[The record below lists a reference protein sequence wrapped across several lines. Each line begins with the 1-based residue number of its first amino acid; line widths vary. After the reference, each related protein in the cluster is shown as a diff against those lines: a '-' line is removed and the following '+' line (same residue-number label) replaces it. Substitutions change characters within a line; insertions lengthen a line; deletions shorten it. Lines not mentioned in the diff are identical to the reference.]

1 MRRKSKVYV
10 SYHIEIIS
18 LCRNKDNDT
27 KLSFYY
33 YNGVNILSIENLE
46 KTLKD
51 EPLFENVTLGLESGE
66 KVGIVGKN
74 GCGKSTFLK
83 TISGEI
89 TPDEGKISL
98 RSGTNMVMLEQ
109 NVTYPE
115 GCTVMDY
122 LYLSK
127 DKNIETLKE
136 YHKALGNGDERAY
149 TALGEKIEKENLWD
163 IERSFLASIT
173 DMGEDFSPES
183 RMDSLSGG
191 EQKKVAIARAF
202 ALRPGLLLL
211 DEPTNHLDI
220 KSVEYIESWIKATS
234 ISVIIVTHDRHILN
248 ECCSTIW
255 ELDRKHFYRHPG
267 SFSAYL
273 ERKEERIVMN
283 EKEQQRLQTILRRE
297 LKWLMRGP
305 QARTGKDKNR
315 KDRIEEMQSSLEKV
329 RDDKMTEF
337 SSLERRLGKKILDLT
352 NIRKSYDDRTL
363 FSDFTFSF
371 TKGMK
376 IGLVGDNGSGK
387 STLLDIMDGR
397 TLPDSGSVDKGVNT
411 VFGYYDQLGRNLE
424 SKKTVLDYALDYGER
439 VRYSKGEDVTTAR
452 FLEIFGFPSS
462 MHRTPIEL
470 LSGGERRRLY
480 LITRLISNPNFLLLD
495 EPTND
500 IDIETMENLEEYI
513 SSFPGCAVI
522 SSHDRTFL
530 DCTVDMLFV
539 IENEKVTLFP
549 GNYTQWKEEKERI
562 EAEKKSAE
570 IVKEKEKTERH
581 NREKKGLSYKEE
593 REKEQLEKEIEEIEA
608 LIGKL
613 EESFVTAEKTE
624 LGTLQERTKLYE
636 DKKILLDEKT
646 ERWLELEEKTSN

>member
-1 MRRKSKVYV
+1 M
-10 SYHIEIIS
+10 
-18 LCRNKDNDT
+18 
-27 KLSFYY
+27 
-33 YNGVNILSIENLE
+33 NILSIENLE

-83 TISGEI
+83 TISGVI

-136 YHKALGNGDERAY
+136 YHIALENGDERVY

-267 SFSAYL
+267 SFSSYL

-352 NIRKSYDDRTL
+352 NVSKSYDDRTL

-387 STLLDIMDGR
+387 STLLDIMYGR
-397 TLPDSGSVDKGVNT
+397 ILPDRGTVDKGVNT

-480 LITRLISNPNFLLLD
+480 LITRLIANPNFLLLD

-581 NREKKGLSYKEE
+581 NREKKGLTYKEE
-593 REKEQLEKEIEEIEA
+593 REKEHLEKEIEEIEA
-608 LIGKL
+608 LICKL

-636 DKKILLDEKT
+636 EEKILLDEKT
-646 ERWLELEEKTSN
+646 ERWLELEEKASN

>member
-1 MRRKSKVYV
+1 M
-10 SYHIEIIS
+10 
-18 LCRNKDNDT
+18 
-27 KLSFYY
+27 
-33 YNGVNILSIENLE
+33 NILSIENLE

-83 TISGEI
+83 TLSGEI

-98 RSGTNMVMLEQ
+98 RSGTNIVMLEQ
-109 NVTYPE
+109 NVIYPE

-127 DKNIETLKE
+127 DKNIETLKD
-136 YHKALGNGDERAY
+136 YHKALEKGDEKAY

-173 DMGEDFSPES
+173 DMGEDFPPES

-255 ELDRKHFYRHPG
+255 ELDRRHFYRHPG
-267 SFSAYL
+267 SYSAYL

-337 SSLERRLGKKILDLT
+337 TTLERRLGKKILDLT
-352 NIRKSYDDRTL
+352 EVSKKYGDRTL

-376 IGLVGDNGSGK
+376 IGLVGNNGSGK

-397 TLPDSGSVDKGVNT
+397 TLPDSGNVDKGVNT

-424 SKKTVLDYALDYGER
+424 SKKTVLDYALDCGER

-513 SSFPGCAVI
+513 SSFPGCAII

-539 IENEKVTLFP
+539 IENQKITLFP

-562 EAEKKSAE
+562 EKEE
-570 IVKEKEKTERH
+570 RITETVKEKERTERH
-581 NREKKGLSYKEE
+581 GKEKKGLSYKEA
-593 REKEQLEKEIEEIEA
+593 REKEMLEKEIEEIEA

-636 DKKILLDEKT
+636 DKKNLLDEKT
-646 ERWLELEEKTSN
+646 ERWLELEEKAST

>member
-1 MRRKSKVYV
+1 M
-10 SYHIEIIS
+10 
-18 LCRNKDNDT
+18 
-27 KLSFYY
+27 
-33 YNGVNILSIENLE
+33 NILSIENLE

-83 TISGEI
+83 TLSGEI

-98 RSGTNMVMLEQ
+98 RSGTNIVMLEQ
-109 NVTYPE
+109 NVIYPE

-127 DKNIETLKE
+127 DKNIETLKD
-136 YHKALGNGDERAY
+136 YHKALEKGDEKAY

-255 ELDRKHFYRHPG
+255 ELDRRHFYRHPG
-267 SFSAYL
+267 SYSAYL

-337 SSLERRLGKKILDLT
+337 TSLERRLGKKILDLT
-352 NIRKSYDDRTL
+352 EISKKYGDRTL

-376 IGLVGDNGSGK
+376 IGLVGNNGSGK

-397 TLPDSGSVDKGVNT
+397 TLPDSGNVDKGVNT

-424 SKKTVLDYALDYGER
+424 SKKTVLDYALDYGDR

-513 SSFPGCAVI
+513 SSFPGCAII

-539 IENEKVTLFP
+539 IENQKITLFP

-562 EAEKKSAE
+562 EKEE
-570 IVKEKEKTERH
+570 RITETVKDKERTERH
-581 NREKKGLSYKEE
+581 GKEKKGLSYKEA
-593 REKEQLEKEIEEIEA
+593 REKEMLEKEIEEIEA

-636 DKKILLDEKT
+636 DKKNLLDEKT
-646 ERWLELEEKTSN
+646 ERWLELEEKAST

>member
-1 MRRKSKVYV
+1 M
-10 SYHIEIIS
+10 
-18 LCRNKDNDT
+18 
-27 KLSFYY
+27 
-33 YNGVNILSIENLE
+33 NILSIENLE

-83 TISGEI
+83 TLSGEI

-98 RSGTNMVMLEQ
+98 RSGTNIVMLEQ
-109 NVTYPE
+109 NVIYPE

-127 DKNIETLKE
+127 DKNIETLKD
-136 YHKALGNGDERAY
+136 YHKALEKGDEKAY

-255 ELDRKHFYRHPG
+255 ELDRRHFYRHPG
-267 SFSAYL
+267 SYSAYL

-337 SSLERRLGKKILDLT
+337 TSLERRLGKKILDLT
-352 NIRKSYDDRTL
+352 EVSKKYGDRTL

-376 IGLVGDNGSGK
+376 IGLVGNNGSGK

-397 TLPDSGSVDKGVNT
+397 TLPDSGNVDKGVNT

-513 SSFPGCAVI
+513 SSFPGCAMI

-539 IENEKVTLFP
+539 IENQKITLFP

-562 EAEKKSAE
+562 EKEEKITE
-570 IVKEKEKTERH
+570 TVKEKERTERH
-581 NREKKGLSYKEE
+581 GKEKKGLSYKEA
-593 REKEQLEKEIEEIEA
+593 REKEMLEKEIEEIEA

-636 DKKILLDEKT
+636 DKKNLLDEKT
-646 ERWLELEEKTSN
+646 ERWLELEEKAST

>member
-1 MRRKSKVYV
+1 M
-10 SYHIEIIS
+10 
-18 LCRNKDNDT
+18 
-27 KLSFYY
+27 
-33 YNGVNILSIENLE
+33 NILSIENLE

-83 TISGEI
+83 TISGVI

-136 YHKALGNGDERAY
+136 YHIALENGDERVY

-267 SFSAYL
+267 SFSSYL

-352 NIRKSYDDRTL
+352 NVSKSYDDRTL

-387 STLLDIMDGR
+387 STLLDIMYGR
-397 TLPDSGSVDKGVNT
+397 ILPDRGTVDKGVNT

-480 LITRLISNPNFLLLD
+480 LITRLIANPNFLLLD

-581 NREKKGLSYKEE
+581 NREKKGLTYKEE

-646 ERWLELEEKTSN
+646 ERWLELEEKASN

>member
-1 MRRKSKVYV
+1 M
-10 SYHIEIIS
+10 
-18 LCRNKDNDT
+18 
-27 KLSFYY
+27 
-33 YNGVNILSIENLE
+33 NILSIENLE

-136 YHKALGNGDERAY
+136 YHKALGDGDERAY

-305 QARTGKDKNR
+305 QARTGKDNIR

-570 IVKEKEKTERH
+570 IVKEKDKTERQ

>member
-1 MRRKSKVYV
+1 M
-10 SYHIEIIS
+10 
-18 LCRNKDNDT
+18 
-27 KLSFYY
+27 
-33 YNGVNILSIENLE
+33 NILSIENLE

-98 RSGTNMVMLEQ
+98 RSGTNIVMLEQ
-109 NVTYPE
+109 NVIYPE

-127 DKNIETLKE
+127 DKNIETLKD
-136 YHKALGNGDERAY
+136 YHKALEKGDEKAY

-255 ELDRKHFYRHPG
+255 ELDRRHFYRHPG
-267 SFSAYL
+267 SYSAYL

-337 SSLERRLGKKILDLT
+337 TSLERRLGKKILDLT
-352 NIRKSYDDRTL
+352 EVSKKYGDRTL

-376 IGLVGDNGSGK
+376 IGLVGNNGSGK

-397 TLPDSGSVDKGVNT
+397 TLPDSGNVDKGVNT

-513 SSFPGCAVI
+513 SSFPGCAMI

-539 IENEKVTLFP
+539 IENQKITLFP

-562 EAEKKSAE
+562 EKEEKITE
-570 IVKEKEKTERH
+570 TVKDKERTERH
-581 NREKKGLSYKEE
+581 GKEKKGLSYKEA
-593 REKEQLEKEIEEIEA
+593 REKEMLEKEIEEIEA

-636 DKKILLDEKT
+636 DKKNLLDEKT
-646 ERWLELEEKTSN
+646 ERWLELEEKAST

>member
-1 MRRKSKVYV
+1 M
-10 SYHIEIIS
+10 
-18 LCRNKDNDT
+18 
-27 KLSFYY
+27 
-33 YNGVNILSIENLE
+33 NILSIENLE

-83 TISGEI
+83 TISGVI

-136 YHKALGNGDERAY
+136 YHIALENGDERAY

-267 SFSAYL
+267 SFSSYL

-352 NIRKSYDDRTL
+352 DVSKSYDDRTL

-387 STLLDIMDGR
+387 STLLDILDGR
-397 TLPDSGSVDKGVNT
+397 ILPDSGTVDKGVNT

-480 LITRLISNPNFLLLD
+480 LITRLIANPNFLLLD

-581 NREKKGLSYKEE
+581 NREKKGLTYKEE

-646 ERWLELEEKTSN
+646 ERWLELEEKASN

>member
-1 MRRKSKVYV
+1 M
-10 SYHIEIIS
+10 
-18 LCRNKDNDT
+18 
-27 KLSFYY
+27 
-33 YNGVNILSIENLE
+33 NILSIENLE

-83 TISGEI
+83 TISGVI

-136 YHKALGNGDERAY
+136 YHIALENGDERVY

-267 SFSAYL
+267 SFSSYL

-352 NIRKSYDDRTL
+352 DVSKSYDDRTL

-397 TLPDSGSVDKGVNT
+397 ILPDRGTVDKGVNT

-480 LITRLISNPNFLLLD
+480 LITRLIANPNFLLLD

-581 NREKKGLSYKEE
+581 NREKKGLTYKEE

-646 ERWLELEEKTSN
+646 ERWLELEEKASN

>member
-1 MRRKSKVYV
+1 M
-10 SYHIEIIS
+10 
-18 LCRNKDNDT
+18 
-27 KLSFYY
+27 
-33 YNGVNILSIENLE
+33 NILSIENLE

-83 TISGEI
+83 TISGEM

-98 RSGTNMVMLEQ
+98 RSGTNIVMLEQ
-109 NVTYPE
+109 NVIYPE

-127 DKNIETLKE
+127 DKNIETLKD
-136 YHKALGNGDERAY
+136 YHKALEKGDEKAY

-255 ELDRKHFYRHPG
+255 ELDRRHFYRHPG
-267 SFSAYL
+267 SYSAYL
-273 ERKEERIVMN
+273 ERKEESIVMN

-337 SSLERRLGKKILDLT
+337 TSLERRLGKKILDLT
-352 NIRKSYDDRTL
+352 EISKKYGDRTL

-376 IGLVGDNGSGK
+376 IGLVGNNGSGK

-397 TLPDSGSVDKGVNT
+397 TLPDSGNVDKGVNT

-513 SSFPGCAVI
+513 SSFPGCAMI

-539 IENEKVTLFP
+539 IENQKITLFP

-562 EAEKKSAE
+562 EKEEKITE
-570 IVKEKEKTERH
+570 TLKEKERTERH
-581 NREKKGLSYKEE
+581 GKEKKGLSYKEA
-593 REKEQLEKEIEEIEA
+593 REKEMLEKEIEEIEA

-636 DKKILLDEKT
+636 DKKNLLDEKT
-646 ERWLELEEKTSN
+646 ERWLELEEKAST

>member
-1 MRRKSKVYV
+1 M
-10 SYHIEIIS
+10 
-18 LCRNKDNDT
+18 
-27 KLSFYY
+27 
-33 YNGVNILSIENLE
+33 NILSIENLE

-83 TISGEI
+83 TISGVI

-136 YHKALGNGDERAY
+136 YHIALENGDERVY

-267 SFSAYL
+267 SFSSYL

-352 NIRKSYDDRTL
+352 DVSKSYDDRTL

-397 TLPDSGSVDKGVNT
+397 ILPDRGTVDKGVNT

-480 LITRLISNPNFLLLD
+480 LITRLIANPNFLLLD

-581 NREKKGLSYKEE
+581 NREKKGLTYKEE
-593 REKEQLEKEIEEIEA
+593 REKEHLEKEIEEIEA
-608 LIGKL
+608 LICKL

-646 ERWLELEEKTSN
+646 ERWLELEEKASN

>member
-1 MRRKSKVYV
+1 M
-10 SYHIEIIS
+10 
-18 LCRNKDNDT
+18 
-27 KLSFYY
+27 
-33 YNGVNILSIENLE
+33 NILSIENLE

-98 RSGTNMVMLEQ
+98 RSGTNIVMLEQ
-109 NVTYPE
+109 NVIYPE

-127 DKNIETLKE
+127 DKNIETLKD
-136 YHKALGNGDERAY
+136 YHKALEKGDEKAY

-255 ELDRKHFYRHPG
+255 ELDRRHFYRHPG
-267 SFSAYL
+267 SYSAYL

-337 SSLERRLGKKILDLT
+337 TSLERRLGKKILDLT
-352 NIRKSYDDRTL
+352 EVSKKYGDRTL

-376 IGLVGDNGSGK
+376 IGLVGNNGSGK

-397 TLPDSGSVDKGVNT
+397 TLPDSGNVDKGVNT

-513 SSFPGCAVI
+513 SSFPGCAMI

-539 IENEKVTLFP
+539 IENQKITLFP

-562 EAEKKSAE
+562 EKEEKITE
-570 IVKEKEKTERH
+570 TLKEKERTERH
-581 NREKKGLSYKEE
+581 GKEKKGLSYKEA
-593 REKEQLEKEIEEIEA
+593 REKEMLEKEIEEIEA

-636 DKKILLDEKT
+636 DKKNLLDEKT
-646 ERWLELEEKTSN
+646 ERWLELEEKAST

>member
-1 MRRKSKVYV
+1 M
-10 SYHIEIIS
+10 
-18 LCRNKDNDT
+18 
-27 KLSFYY
+27 
-33 YNGVNILSIENLE
+33 NILSIENLE

-83 TISGEI
+83 TISGVI

-98 RSGTNMVMLEQ
+98 RSGTNMVILEQ

-136 YHKALGNGDERAY
+136 YHIALENGDERVY

-267 SFSAYL
+267 SFSSYL

-352 NIRKSYDDRTL
+352 NVSKSYDDRTL

-387 STLLDIMDGR
+387 STLLDIMYGR
-397 TLPDSGSVDKGVNT
+397 ILPDRGTVDKGVNT

-480 LITRLISNPNFLLLD
+480 LITRLIANPNFLLLD

-581 NREKKGLSYKEE
+581 NREKKGLTYKEE
-593 REKEQLEKEIEEIEA
+593 REKEHLEKEIEEIEA
-608 LIGKL
+608 LICKL

-646 ERWLELEEKTSN
+646 ERWLELEEKASN

>member
-1 MRRKSKVYV
+1 M
-10 SYHIEIIS
+10 
-18 LCRNKDNDT
+18 
-27 KLSFYY
+27 
-33 YNGVNILSIENLE
+33 NILSIENLE

-83 TISGEI
+83 TISGVI

-136 YHKALGNGDERAY
+136 YHIALENGDERVY

-267 SFSAYL
+267 SFSSYL

-352 NIRKSYDDRTL
+352 NVSKSYDDRTL

-397 TLPDSGSVDKGVNT
+397 ILPDRGTVDKGVNT

-581 NREKKGLSYKEE
+581 NREKKGLTYKEE
-593 REKEQLEKEIEEIEA
+593 REKEHLEKEIEEIEA
-608 LIGKL
+608 LICKL

-646 ERWLELEEKTSN
+646 ERWLELEEKASN

>member
-1 MRRKSKVYV
+1 M
-10 SYHIEIIS
+10 
-18 LCRNKDNDT
+18 
-27 KLSFYY
+27 
-33 YNGVNILSIENLE
+33 NILSIENLE

-83 TISGEI
+83 TLSGEI

-98 RSGTNMVMLEQ
+98 RSGTNIVMLEQ
-109 NVTYPE
+109 NVIYPE

-127 DKNIETLKE
+127 DKNIETLKD
-136 YHKALGNGDERAY
+136 YHKALEKGDEKAY

-255 ELDRKHFYRHPG
+255 ELDRRHFYRHPG
-267 SFSAYL
+267 SYSAYL

-315 KDRIEEMQSSLEKV
+315 KDRIEEMQLSLEKV

-337 SSLERRLGKKILDLT
+337 TSLERRLGKKILDLT
-352 NIRKSYDDRTL
+352 EISKKYGDRTL

-376 IGLVGDNGSGK
+376 IGLVGNNGSGK

-397 TLPDSGSVDKGVNT
+397 TLPDSGNVDKGVNT

-513 SSFPGCAVI
+513 SSFPGCAMI

-539 IENEKVTLFP
+539 IENQKITLFP

-562 EAEKKSAE
+562 EKEEKITE
-570 IVKEKEKTERH
+570 TVKEKERTERH
-581 NREKKGLSYKEE
+581 GKEKKGLSYKEA
-593 REKEQLEKEIEEIEA
+593 REKEMLEKEIEEIEA

-636 DKKILLDEKT
+636 DKKNLLDEKT
-646 ERWLELEEKTSN
+646 ERWLELEEKAST